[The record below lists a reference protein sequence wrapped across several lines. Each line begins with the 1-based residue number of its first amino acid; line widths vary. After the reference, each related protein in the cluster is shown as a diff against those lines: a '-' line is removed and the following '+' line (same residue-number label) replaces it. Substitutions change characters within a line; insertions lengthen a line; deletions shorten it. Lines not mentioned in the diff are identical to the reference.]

1 MTKQQSKPY
10 QTLAWSG
17 TAVLLTAALLISV
30 FPNEIY
36 GVYGFFIASVI
47 WTAVGI
53 LWKEKSLIVLN
64 GVLAVIYTYGVTKHL
79 YGVFTG

>member
-1 MTKQQSKPY
+1 MKTQQSKPY
-10 QTLAWSG
+10 QALAWTG

-36 GVYGFFIASVI
+36 GVYSFFIASVI

-79 YGVFTG
+79 YEVFTG

>member
-64 GVLAVIYTYGVTKHL
+64 GVLAVIYTYGVTKYL